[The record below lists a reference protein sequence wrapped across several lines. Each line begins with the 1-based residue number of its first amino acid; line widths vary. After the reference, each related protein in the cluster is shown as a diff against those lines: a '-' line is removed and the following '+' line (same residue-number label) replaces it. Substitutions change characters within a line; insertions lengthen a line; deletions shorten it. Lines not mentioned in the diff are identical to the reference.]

1 LITNALAQLYAAP
14 NATNWVVGNNAPSD
28 MNQIIPGKER
38 AGWHGPVIHS
48 ADTWPHNLTNTWDE
62 AGAQLAARQNDLN
75 ALRGLIERPTL
86 DFHMDYSDIRDLGLP
101 PHLSKLKLAVR
112 WLEASEYYNL
122 HQDKIADACTDVRAM
137 LAFIKGEAQE
147 RYEISQL
154 LREALVRMVAYAT
167 WNILQTTNVSDENLA
182 QLQGDWESLEI
193 TAPLKDSFLFERVSE
208 LRMFVNFRQSPTN
221 LPLWLGSILMRK
233 GYDYEQTGEG
243 DSARWVLVDKSPPL
257 KKLMN
262 KISVPWNKAQ
272 WRWFWSYEDE
282 IHALPIW
289 GVVLDG
295 TCQLETNHSF
305 LFTEAFVKTNF
316 ARLNTDS
323 LTNHPFETVS
333 QNAVSQLAAIR
344 HAARAEVTKNVAI
357 AAIALK
363 RYEFRHKQLPDSL
376 GELVPDFLKAVPTD
390 YLSGQPLHYRR
401 NDDGTFTLY
410 SVGRNGQDDGG
421 NAALEKTGETSYS
434 SSNYYDWQQDNALD
448 WVWPQPAT
456 EEEIQKYYEAQGKQS
471 RN

>member
-1 LITNALAQLYAAP
+1 
-14 NATNWVVGNNAPSD
+14 
-28 MNQIIPGKER
+28 
-38 AGWHGPVIHS
+38 
-48 ADTWPHNLTNTWDE
+48 
-62 AGAQLAARQNDLN
+62 
-75 ALRGLIERPTL
+75 
-86 DFHMDYSDIRDLGLP
+86 
-101 PHLSKLKLAVR
+101 
-112 WLEASEYYNL
+112 
-122 HQDKIADACTDVRAM
+122 
-137 LAFIKGEAQE
+137 
-147 RYEISQL
+147 
-154 LREALVRMVAYAT
+154 
-167 WNILQTTNVSDENLA
+167 
-182 QLQGDWESLEI
+182 
-193 TAPLKDSFLFERVSE
+193 
-208 LRMFVNFRQSPTN
+208 
-221 LPLWLGSILMRK
+221 
-233 GYDYEQTGEG
+233 
-243 DSARWVLVDKSPPL
+243 
-257 KKLMN
+257 
-262 KISVPWNKAQ
+262 
-272 WRWFWSYEDE
+272 
-282 IHALPIW
+282 
-289 GVVLDG
+289 VVLDG